1 MEKNNKILYNIGSE
15 LISNVVKEDKM
26 KQHNKITALLCRLS
40 RDDGNVGDSGSIQ
53 TQKIILEE
61 YAKSHGFKIYEIYV
75 DDGYSGLNF
84 NRPGFQRMLQDIE
97 SGKVNVVI
105 TKDLSRLG
113 RDYIMTGYYT
123 ENYFKDNAVRY
134 IAINDNNDIAPFKN
148 ILNDMYAKDTSRKVK
163 TAVRQRLLKGMFIAS
178 HPPYGYKRNPYNKNH
193 LIIDEEVV
201 DVVRLIFD
209 LALSNIGIATI
220 AKELN
225 RRGIPIPSVYKASKG
240 YQCYQTLLDSR
251 RAKFNDK
258 DVETWSTAT
267 VGNILRNQ
275 MYVGDMVG
283 NKREVKNYR
292 TGKQIVHTKDE
303 YIIIPNTH
311 EPIISREDFEKVQ
324 MLVANKHRPSKTN
337 HENEFRGLLKCA
349 NCGRTMTMYHKVLA
363 SGQVI
368 WRYRCM
374 GKTIR
379 HGIDPETNIIKYDDI
394 YNIVFKRLKELFNSI
409 KNDDDSFI
417 YKLMSKHEVGGQE
430 KKLEVEKNKIQR
442 KLDTISKLI
451 KKLYEDYIEGILN
464 IENYQTMVNE
474 YQKEQVE
481 LKARLEKIADLI
493 NQKTNENDN
502 IKKFKEVANKYLD
515 FKVLTAEL
523 VNNLID
529 HIEIGF
535 PKVVDGIQVREINI
549 FYRFIN

>member
-1 MEKNNKILYNIGSE
+1 MSKSDEFYRRK
-15 LISNVVKEDKM
+15 KM
-26 KQHNKITALLCRLS
+26 KQKGLYKAALYCRLS
-40 RDDGNVGDSGSIQ
+40 QDDGLVGDSSSIQ
-53 TQKIILEE
+53 TQKMMLEKYANDNGIIIVD
-61 YAKSHGFKIYEIYV
+61 YYI
-75 DDGYSGLNF
+75 DDGYSGTNF
-84 NRPGFQRMLQDIE
+84 DRPDFQRMLNDIE
-97 SGKVNVVI
+97 DEKVNMVI

-113 RDYIMTGYYT
+113 RDYIRTGYYIDF
-123 ENYFKDNAVRY
+123 YFKDKDIRY
-134 IAINDNNDIAPFKN
+134 IAINDNVDTLYDNNDIAPFKN

-201 DVVRLIFD
+201 DVVRLIFN
-209 LALSNIGIATI
+209 LALSNMGVATI

-240 YQCYQTLLDSR
+240 YQCYQTLLDNR

-303 YIIIPNTH
+303 YIVIPNTH

-349 NCGRTMTMYHKVLA
+349 NCGRTMTMYHKVLS

-394 YNIVFKRLKELFNSI
+394 YNIVFKRLKELLNSI
-409 KNDDDSFI
+409 KKDDDSFI

-442 KLDTISKLI
+442 KLDTIGKLI

-464 IENYQTMVNE
+464 TENYQTMVNE

-481 LKARLEKIADLI
+481 LKSRLEKITDLI
-493 NQKTNENDN
+493 NQKTTETDN

-529 HIEIGF
+529 YIEIGF

>member
-1 MEKNNKILYNIGSE
+1 
-15 LISNVVKEDKM
+15 M
-26 KQHNKITALLCRLS
+26 KQKGLYKAALYCRLS
-40 RDDGNVGDSGSIQ
+40 QDDGLVGDSSSIQ
-53 TQKIILEE
+53 TQKMMLEKYANDNGIIIVD
-61 YAKSHGFKIYEIYV
+61 YYI
-75 DDGYSGLNF
+75 DDGYSGTNF
-84 NRPGFQRMLQDIE
+84 DRPDFQRMLNDIE
-97 SGKVNVVI
+97 DEKVNMVI

-113 RDYIMTGYYT
+113 RDYVRTGYYIDF
-123 ENYFKDNAVRY
+123 YFKDKDIRY
-134 IAINDNNDIAPFKN
+134 IAINDNVDTLYDNNDIAPFKN
-148 ILNDMYAKDTSRKVK
+148 ILNEMYAKDTSRKVK

-193 LIIDEEVV
+193 LIIDEEVA

-209 LALSNIGIATI
+209 LALSNMGIATI

-303 YIIIPNTH
+303 YIVIPNTH
-311 EPIISREDFEKVQ
+311 EPIINREDFEKVQ

-363 SGQVI
+363 SGQVV

-394 YNIVFKRLKELFNSI
+394 YNIVFKRLKEILNSI
-409 KNDDDSFI
+409 KKDDDSFI

-442 KLDTISKLI
+442 KLDTIGKLI
-451 KKLYEDYIEGILN
+451 KKLYEDYIEGILTT
-464 IENYQTMVNE
+464 ENYQTLVNE

-481 LKARLEKIADLI
+481 LKERLEKITDLI
-493 NQKTNENDN
+493 NQKTNETDN

-529 HIEIGF
+529 HIEIGY

>member
-1 MEKNNKILYNIGSE
+1 
-15 LISNVVKEDKM
+15 M
-26 KQHNKITALLCRLS
+26 KQKGLYKAALYCRLS
-40 RDDGNVGDSGSIQ
+40 QDDGLVGDSSSIQ
-53 TQKIILEE
+53 TQKMMLEKYANDNGIIIVD
-61 YAKSHGFKIYEIYV
+61 YYI
-75 DDGYSGLNF
+75 DDGYSGTNF
-84 NRPGFQRMLQDIE
+84 DRPDFQRMLNDIE
-97 SGKVNVVI
+97 DEKVNMVI

-113 RDYIMTGYYT
+113 RDYIRTGYYIDF
-123 ENYFKDNAVRY
+123 YFKDKDVRY
-134 IAINDNNDIAPFKN
+134 IAVNDNVDTLYDNNDIAPFKN

-303 YIIIPNTH
+303 YIVIPNTH

-349 NCGRTMTMYHKVLA
+349 NCGRSMTMYHKVLA
-363 SGQVI
+363 SGQVV

-394 YNIVFKRLKELFNSI
+394 YNIVFKRLKELLNSI
-409 KNDDDSFI
+409 KKDDDSFI
-417 YKLMSKHEVGGQE
+417 YKIMSKHEVGVQE

-464 IENYQTMVNE
+464 TENYQTMVNE

-481 LKARLEKIADLI
+481 LKSRLEKITDLI
-493 NQKTNENDN
+493 NQKTNETDN

-523 VNNLID
+523 VNNLIN

>member
-1 MEKNNKILYNIGSE
+1 
-15 LISNVVKEDKM
+15 M
-26 KQHNKITALLCRLS
+26 KQKGLYKAALYCRLS
-40 RDDGNVGDSGSIQ
+40 QDDGLVGDSSSIQ
-53 TQKIILEE
+53 TQKMMLERYANDNGIIIVD
-61 YAKSHGFKIYEIYV
+61 YYI
-75 DDGYSGLNF
+75 DDGYSGTNF
-84 NRPGFQRMLQDIE
+84 DRPDFQRMLNDIE
-97 SGKVNVVI
+97 DEKVNMVI

-113 RDYIMTGYYT
+113 RDYVRTGYYIDF
-123 ENYFKDNAVRY
+123 YFKDKDIRY
-134 IAINDNNDIAPFKN
+134 IAINDNVDTLYDNNDIAPFKN
-148 ILNDMYAKDTSRKVK
+148 ILNEMYAKDTSRKVK

-201 DVVRLIFD
+201 DVVRLIFN
-209 LALSNIGIATI
+209 LALSNMGVATI

-240 YQCYQTLLDSR
+240 YQCYQTLLDNR

-303 YIIIPNTH
+303 YIVIPNTH

-394 YNIVFKRLKELFNSI
+394 YNIVFKRLKELLNSI
-409 KNDDDSFI
+409 KKDDDSFI

-442 KLDTISKLI
+442 KLDNVGKLI
-451 KKLYEDYIEGILN
+451 KKLYEDYIEGILT
-464 IENYQTMVNE
+464 IENYQTLVNE

-481 LKARLEKIADLI
+481 LKSSLEKITDLI
-493 NQKTNENDN
+493 NQKTTETDN

-529 HIEIGF
+529 YIEIGF

>member
-1 MEKNNKILYNIGSE
+1 
-15 LISNVVKEDKM
+15 M
-26 KQHNKITALLCRLS
+26 KQKGLYKAALYCRLS
-40 RDDGNVGDSGSIQ
+40 QDDGLVGDSSSIQ
-53 TQKIILEE
+53 TQKMMLEKYANDNGIIIVD
-61 YAKSHGFKIYEIYV
+61 YYI
-75 DDGYSGLNF
+75 DDGYSGTNF
-84 NRPGFQRMLQDIE
+84 DRPDFQRMLNDIE
-97 SGKVNVVI
+97 DEKVNMVI

-113 RDYIMTGYYT
+113 RDYIRTGYYIDF
-123 ENYFKDNAVRY
+123 YFKDKDVRY
-134 IAINDNNDIAPFKN
+134 IAINDNVDTLYDNNDIAPFKN

-394 YNIVFKRLKELFNSI
+394 YNIVFKRLKQLFNSI

>member
-1 MEKNNKILYNIGSE
+1 
-15 LISNVVKEDKM
+15 M
-26 KQHNKITALLCRLS
+26 KQKGLYKAALYCRLS
-40 RDDGNVGDSGSIQ
+40 QDDGLVGDSSSIQ
-53 TQKIILEE
+53 TQKMMLEKYANDNGIIIVD
-61 YAKSHGFKIYEIYV
+61 YYI
-75 DDGYSGLNF
+75 DDGYSGTNF
-84 NRPGFQRMLQDIE
+84 DRPDFQRMLNDIE
-97 SGKVNVVI
+97 DEKVNMVI

-113 RDYIMTGYYT
+113 RDYIRTGYYIDF
-123 ENYFKDNAVRY
+123 YFKDKDVRY
-134 IAINDNNDIAPFKN
+134 IAINDNVDTLYDNNDIAPFKN

>member
-1 MEKNNKILYNIGSE
+1 
-15 LISNVVKEDKM
+15 M
-26 KQHNKITALLCRLS
+26 KQKGLYKAALYCRLS
-40 RDDGNVGDSGSIQ
+40 QDDGLVGDSSSIQ
-53 TQKIILEE
+53 TQKMMLEKYANDNGIIIVD
-61 YAKSHGFKIYEIYV
+61 YYI
-75 DDGYSGLNF
+75 DDGYSGTNF
-84 NRPGFQRMLQDIE
+84 DRPDFQRMLNDIE
-97 SGKVNVVI
+97 DEKVNMVI

-113 RDYIMTGYYT
+113 RDYVRTGYYIDF
-123 ENYFKDNAVRY
+123 YFKDKDIRY
-134 IAINDNNDIAPFKN
+134 IAINDNVDTLYDNNDIAPFKN
-148 ILNDMYAKDTSRKVK
+148 ILNEMYAKDTSRKVK

-209 LALSNIGIATI
+209 LALSNMGIATI

-303 YIIIPNTH
+303 YIVIPNTH

-349 NCGRTMTMYHKVLA
+349 NCGRSMTMYHKVLA
-363 SGQVI
+363 SGQVV

-394 YNIVFKRLKELFNSI
+394 YNIVFKRLKELLNSI
-409 KNDDDSFI
+409 KKYDDSFI
-417 YKLMSKHEVGGQE
+417 YKIMSKHEVGGHE

-442 KLDTISKLI
+442 KLDIIGKLI
-451 KKLYEDYIEGILN
+451 KKLYEDYIEGILTT
-464 IENYQTMVNE
+464 ENYQTLVNE

-481 LKARLEKIADLI
+481 LKERLEKITDLI
-493 NQKTNENDN
+493 NQKTTETDN

-515 FKVLTAEL
+515 FKVLTTEL

-535 PKVVDGIQVREINI
+535 PKVVEGIQVREINI

>member
-1 MEKNNKILYNIGSE
+1 
-15 LISNVVKEDKM
+15 M
-26 KQHNKITALLCRLS
+26 KQKGLYKAALYCRLS
-40 RDDGNVGDSGSIQ
+40 QDDGLVGDSSSIQ
-53 TQKIILEE
+53 TQKMMLEKYANDNGIIIVD
-61 YAKSHGFKIYEIYV
+61 YYI
-75 DDGYSGLNF
+75 DDGYSGTNF
-84 NRPGFQRMLQDIE
+84 DRPDFQRMLNDIE
-97 SGKVNVVI
+97 DEKVNMVI

-113 RDYIMTGYYT
+113 RDYIRTGYYIDF
-123 ENYFKDNAVRY
+123 YFKDKDVRY
-134 IAINDNNDIAPFKN
+134 IAVNDNVDTLYDNNDIAPFKN

-303 YIIIPNTH
+303 YIVIPNTH

-349 NCGRTMTMYHKVLA
+349 NCGRSMTMYHKVLA
-363 SGQVI
+363 SGQVV

-394 YNIVFKRLKELFNSI
+394 YNIVFKRLKELLNSI
-409 KNDDDSFI
+409 KKDDDSFI
-417 YKLMSKHEVGGQE
+417 YKIMSKHEVGVQE

-464 IENYQTMVNE
+464 TENYQTMVNE

-481 LKARLEKIADLI
+481 LKSRLEKITDLI
-493 NQKTNENDN
+493 NQKTNETDN

-523 VNNLID
+523 VNNLIN

-535 PKVVDGIQVREINI
+535 PKVVDGVQVREINI

>member
-1 MEKNNKILYNIGSE
+1 
-15 LISNVVKEDKM
+15 M
-26 KQHNKITALLCRLS
+26 KQKGLYKAALYCRLS
-40 RDDGNVGDSGSIQ
+40 QDDGLVGDSSSIQ
-53 TQKIILEE
+53 TQKMMLEKYANDNGIIIVD
-61 YAKSHGFKIYEIYV
+61 YYI
-75 DDGYSGLNF
+75 DDGYSGTNF
-84 NRPGFQRMLQDIE
+84 DRPDFQRMLNDIE
-97 SGKVNVVI
+97 DEKVNMVI

-113 RDYIMTGYYT
+113 RDYIRTGYYIDF
-123 ENYFKDNAVRY
+123 YFKDKDVRY
-134 IAINDNNDIAPFKN
+134 IAVNDNVDTLYDNNDIAPFKN

-303 YIIIPNTH
+303 YIVIPNTH

-349 NCGRTMTMYHKVLA
+349 NCGRSMTMYHKVLA
-363 SGQVI
+363 SGQVV

-394 YNIVFKRLKELFNSI
+394 YNIVFKRLKELLNSI
-409 KNDDDSFI
+409 KKDDDSFI
-417 YKLMSKHEVGGQE
+417 YKIMSKHEVGVQE

-464 IENYQTMVNE
+464 TENYQTMVNE

-481 LKARLEKIADLI
+481 LKERLEKITDLI
-493 NQKTNENDN
+493 NQKTNETDN

-523 VNNLID
+523 VNNLIN

>member
-1 MEKNNKILYNIGSE
+1 
-15 LISNVVKEDKM
+15 M
-26 KQHNKITALLCRLS
+26 KQKGLYKAALYCRLS
-40 RDDGNVGDSGSIQ
+40 QDDGLVGDSSSIQ
-53 TQKIILEE
+53 TQKMMLEKYANDNGIIIVD
-61 YAKSHGFKIYEIYV
+61 YYI
-75 DDGYSGLNF
+75 DDGYSGTNF
-84 NRPGFQRMLQDIE
+84 DRPDFQRMLNDIE
-97 SGKVNVVI
+97 DEKVNMVI

-113 RDYIMTGYYT
+113 RDYIRTGYYIDF
-123 ENYFKDNAVRY
+123 YFKDKDVRY
-134 IAINDNNDIAPFKN
+134 IAVNDNVDTLYDNNDIAPFKN

-209 LALSNIGIATI
+209 LALSNMGIATI

-303 YIIIPNTH
+303 YIVIPNTH

-324 MLVANKHRPSKTN
+324 VLVANKHRPSKTN
-337 HENEFRGLLKCA
+337 HENVFRGLLKCA

-451 KKLYEDYIEGILN
+451 KKLYEDYIEGILTT
-464 IENYQTMVNE
+464 ENYQTMVNE
-474 YQKEQVE
+474 YQKEQFE
-481 LKARLEKIADLI
+481 LKERLEKITDLI
-493 NQKTNENDN
+493 NQKTNETDN
-502 IKKFKEVANKYLD
+502 IRKFKEVANKYLD

>member
-1 MEKNNKILYNIGSE
+1 
-15 LISNVVKEDKM
+15 M
-26 KQHNKITALLCRLS
+26 KQKGLYKAALYCRLS
-40 RDDGNVGDSGSIQ
+40 QDDGLVGDSSSIQ
-53 TQKIILEE
+53 TQKMMLEKYANDNGIIIID
-61 YAKSHGFKIYEIYV
+61 YYI
-75 DDGYSGLNF
+75 DDGYSGTNF
-84 NRPGFQRMLQDIE
+84 DRPDFQRMLNDIE
-97 SGKVNVVI
+97 DEKVNMVI

-113 RDYIMTGYYT
+113 RDYIRTGYYIDF
-123 ENYFKDNAVRY
+123 YFKDKDIRY
-134 IAINDNNDIAPFKN
+134 IAINDNVDTLYDNNDIAPFKN

-209 LALSNIGIATI
+209 LALSNMGIATI

-303 YIIIPNTH
+303 YIVIPNTH

-324 MLVANKHRPSKTN
+324 KLVANKHRPSKTN

-363 SGQVI
+363 SGQVV

-379 HGIDPETNIIKYDDI
+379 HGIDPETNIIRYDDI
-394 YNIVFKRLKELFNSI
+394 YNIVFKRLKELFSSI
-409 KNDDDSFI
+409 KKDDDSFI
-417 YKLMSKHEVGGQE
+417 YKLMSKHETGGQE

-442 KLDTISKLI
+442 KLDTIGKLI

-464 IENYQTMVNE
+464 TENYQTMVNE

-481 LKARLEKIADLI
+481 LKERLEKINDLI
-493 NQKTNENDN
+493 NQKTNETDN

>member
-1 MEKNNKILYNIGSE
+1 
-15 LISNVVKEDKM
+15 M
-26 KQHNKITALLCRLS
+26 KQKGLYKAALYCRLS
-40 RDDGNVGDSGSIQ
+40 QDDGLVGDSSSIQ
-53 TQKIILEE
+53 TQKMMLEKYANDNGIIIVD
-61 YAKSHGFKIYEIYV
+61 YYI
-75 DDGYSGLNF
+75 DDGYSGTNF
-84 NRPGFQRMLQDIE
+84 DRPDFQRMLNDIE
-97 SGKVNVVI
+97 DEKVNMVI

-113 RDYIMTGYYT
+113 RDYIRTGYYIDF
-123 ENYFKDNAVRY
+123 YFKDKDVRY
-134 IAINDNNDIAPFKN
+134 IAVNDNVDTLYDNNDIAPFKN

-209 LALSNIGIATI
+209 LALSNMGIATI

-225 RRGIPIPSVYKASKG
+225 RRCIPIPSVYKASKG

-303 YIIIPNTH
+303 YIVIPNTH

-451 KKLYEDYIEGILN
+451 KKLYEDYIEGILTT
-464 IENYQTMVNE
+464 ENYQTMVNE
-474 YQKEQVE
+474 YQKEQFE
-481 LKARLEKIADLI
+481 LKERLEKITDLI
-493 NQKTNENDN
+493 NQKTNETDN

>member
-1 MEKNNKILYNIGSE
+1 
-15 LISNVVKEDKM
+15 M
-26 KQHNKITALLCRLS
+26 KQKGLYKAALYCRLS
-40 RDDGNVGDSGSIQ
+40 QDDGLVGDSSSIQ
-53 TQKIILEE
+53 TQKIMLEK
-61 YAKSHGFKIYEIYV
+61 YANDNGIIIVDYYI
-75 DDGYSGLNF
+75 DDGYSGTNF
-84 NRPGFQRMLQDIE
+84 DRPDFQRMLNDIE
-97 SGKVNVVI
+97 DEKVNMVI

-113 RDYIMTGYYT
+113 RDYIRTGYYIDF
-123 ENYFKDNAVRY
+123 YFKDKDVRY
-134 IAINDNNDIAPFKN
+134 IAVNDNVDTLYDNNDIAPFKN

-303 YIIIPNTH
+303 YIVIPNTH

-349 NCGRTMTMYHKVLA
+349 NCGRSMTMYHKVLA
-363 SGQVI
+363 SGQVV

-394 YNIVFKRLKELFNSI
+394 YNIVFKRLKELLNSI
-409 KNDDDSFI
+409 KKDDDSFI
-417 YKLMSKHEVGGQE
+417 YKIMSKHEVGVQE

-464 IENYQTMVNE
+464 TENYQTMVNE

-481 LKARLEKIADLI
+481 LKSRLEKITDLI
-493 NQKTNENDN
+493 NQKTNETDN

-523 VNNLID
+523 VNNLIN

>member
-1 MEKNNKILYNIGSE
+1 
-15 LISNVVKEDKM
+15 M
-26 KQHNKITALLCRLS
+26 KQKGLYKAALYCRLS
-40 RDDGNVGDSGSIQ
+40 QDDGLVGDSSSIQ
-53 TQKIILEE
+53 TQKMMLEKYANDNGIIIVD
-61 YAKSHGFKIYEIYV
+61 YYI
-75 DDGYSGLNF
+75 DDGYSGTNF
-84 NRPGFQRMLQDIE
+84 DRPDFQRMLNDIE
-97 SGKVNVVI
+97 DEKVNMVI

-113 RDYIMTGYYT
+113 RDYIRTGYYIDF
-123 ENYFKDNAVRY
+123 YFKDKDIRY
-134 IAINDNNDIAPFKN
+134 IAINDNVDTLYDNNDIAPFKN

-209 LALSNIGIATI
+209 LALSNMGIATI

-303 YIIIPNTH
+303 YIVIPNTH

-394 YNIVFKRLKELFNSI
+394 YNIVFKRLKELLNSI
-409 KNDDDSFI
+409 KKEDDSFI
-417 YKLMSKHEVGGQE
+417 YKIMSKHETGGQE

-442 KLDTISKLI
+442 KLDTIGKLI
-451 KKLYEDYIEGILN
+451 KKLYEDYIEGILTT
-464 IENYQTMVNE
+464 ENYQTLVNE

-481 LKARLEKIADLI
+481 LKERLEKITDLI
-493 NQKTNENDN
+493 NQKTTETDN

>member
-1 MEKNNKILYNIGSE
+1 
-15 LISNVVKEDKM
+15 M
-26 KQHNKITALLCRLS
+26 KQKGLYKAALYCRLS
-40 RDDGNVGDSGSIQ
+40 QDDGLVGDSSSIQ
-53 TQKIILEE
+53 TQKMMLEKYANDNGIIIVD
-61 YAKSHGFKIYEIYV
+61 YYI
-75 DDGYSGLNF
+75 DDGYSGTNF
-84 NRPGFQRMLQDIE
+84 DRPDFQRMLNDIE
-97 SGKVNVVI
+97 DEKVNMVI

-113 RDYIMTGYYT
+113 RDYVRTGYYIDF
-123 ENYFKDNAVRY
+123 YFKDKDIRY
-134 IAINDNNDIAPFKN
+134 IAINDNVDTLYDNNDIAPFKN
-148 ILNDMYAKDTSRKVK
+148 ILNEMYAKDTSRKVK

-209 LALSNIGIATI
+209 LALSNMGIATI
-220 AKELN
+220 VKELN
-225 RRGIPIPSVYKASKG
+225 RRCIPIPSVYKASKG

-303 YIIIPNTH
+303 YIVIPNTH

-324 MLVANKHRPSKTN
+324 ILVANKHRPSKTN

-394 YNIVFKRLKELFNSI
+394 YNIVFKRLKELLNSI
-409 KNDDDSFI
+409 KKDDDSFI

-442 KLDTISKLI
+442 KLDNIGKLI

-464 IENYQTMVNE
+464 TENYQTMVNE

-481 LKARLEKIADLI
+481 LKERLEKITDLI
-493 NQKTNENDN
+493 NQKTNETDN

>member
-1 MEKNNKILYNIGSE
+1 
-15 LISNVVKEDKM
+15 M
-26 KQHNKITALLCRLS
+26 KQKGLYKAALYCRLS
-40 RDDGNVGDSGSIQ
+40 QDDGLVGDSSSIQ
-53 TQKIILEE
+53 TQKMMLEKYANDNGIIIVD
-61 YAKSHGFKIYEIYV
+61 YYI
-75 DDGYSGLNF
+75 DDGYSGTNF
-84 NRPGFQRMLQDIE
+84 DRPDFQRMLNDIE
-97 SGKVNVVI
+97 DEKVNMVI

-113 RDYIMTGYYT
+113 RDYIRTGYYIDF
-123 ENYFKDNAVRY
+123 YFKDKDVRY
-134 IAINDNNDIAPFKN
+134 IAVNDNVDTLYDNNDIAPFKN

-225 RRGIPIPSVYKASKG
+225 RIGIPIPSVYKASKG

-303 YIIIPNTH
+303 YIVIPNTH

-349 NCGRTMTMYHKVLA
+349 NCGRSMTMYHKVLA
-363 SGQVI
+363 SGQVV

-394 YNIVFKRLKELFNSI
+394 YNIVFKRLKELLNSI
-409 KNDDDSFI
+409 KKDDDSFI
-417 YKLMSKHEVGGQE
+417 YKIMSKHEVGVQE

-464 IENYQTMVNE
+464 TENYQTMVNE

-481 LKARLEKIADLI
+481 LKSRLEKITDLI
-493 NQKTNENDN
+493 NQKTNETDN

-523 VNNLID
+523 VNNLIN

>member
-1 MEKNNKILYNIGSE
+1 MSKSDEFYRRK
-15 LISNVVKEDKM
+15 KM
-26 KQHNKITALLCRLS
+26 KQKGLYKAALYCRLS
-40 RDDGNVGDSGSIQ
+40 QDDGLVGDSSSIQ
-53 TQKIILEE
+53 TQKMMLEKYANDNGIIIVD
-61 YAKSHGFKIYEIYV
+61 YYI
-75 DDGYSGLNF
+75 DDGYSGTNF
-84 NRPGFQRMLQDIE
+84 DRPDFQRMLNDIE
-97 SGKVNVVI
+97 DEKVNMVI

-113 RDYIMTGYYT
+113 RDYVRTGYYIDF
-123 ENYFKDNAVRY
+123 YFKDKDIRY
-134 IAINDNNDIAPFKN
+134 IAINDNVDTLYDNNDIAPFKN
-148 ILNDMYAKDTSRKVK
+148 ILNEMYAKDTSRKVK

-209 LALSNIGIATI
+209 LALSNMGIATI

-303 YIIIPNTH
+303 YIVIPNTH
-311 EPIISREDFEKVQ
+311 EPIISRENFEKVQ

-417 YKLMSKHEVGGQE
+417 YKLMSKHEVGGHE

-442 KLDTISKLI
+442 KLDTIGKLI

-464 IENYQTMVNE
+464 TENYQTMVNE

-481 LKARLEKIADLI
+481 LKERLEKITDLI
-493 NQKTNENDN
+493 NQKTNETDN

>member
-1 MEKNNKILYNIGSE
+1 
-15 LISNVVKEDKM
+15 M
-26 KQHNKITALLCRLS
+26 KQKGLYKAALYCRLS
-40 RDDGNVGDSGSIQ
+40 QDDGLVGDSSSIQ
-53 TQKIILEE
+53 TQKMMLEKYANDNGIIIVD
-61 YAKSHGFKIYEIYV
+61 YYI
-75 DDGYSGLNF
+75 DDGYSGTNF
-84 NRPGFQRMLQDIE
+84 DRPDFQRMLNDIE
-97 SGKVNVVI
+97 DEKVNMVI

-113 RDYIMTGYYT
+113 RDYVRTGYYIDF
-123 ENYFKDNAVRY
+123 YFKDKDIRY
-134 IAINDNNDIAPFKN
+134 IAINDNVDTLYDNNDIAPFKN
-148 ILNDMYAKDTSRKVK
+148 ILNEMYAKDTSRKVK

-209 LALSNIGIATI
+209 LALSNMGIATI

-303 YIIIPNTH
+303 YIVIPNTH
-311 EPIISREDFEKVQ
+311 EPIISRENFEKVQ

-417 YKLMSKHEVGGQE
+417 YKLMSKHEVGGHE

-442 KLDTISKLI
+442 KLDTIGKLI

-464 IENYQTMVNE
+464 TENYQTMVNE

-481 LKARLEKIADLI
+481 LKERLEKITDLI
-493 NQKTNENDN
+493 NQKTNETDN

>member
-1 MEKNNKILYNIGSE
+1 MSKSDEFYRRK
-15 LISNVVKEDKM
+15 KM
-26 KQHNKITALLCRLS
+26 KQKGLYKAALYCRLS
-40 RDDGNVGDSGSIQ
+40 QDDGLVGDSSSIQ
-53 TQKIILEE
+53 TQKMMLEKYANDNGIIIVD
-61 YAKSHGFKIYEIYV
+61 YYI
-75 DDGYSGLNF
+75 DDGYSGTNF
-84 NRPGFQRMLQDIE
+84 DRPDFQRMLNDIE
-97 SGKVNVVI
+97 DEKVNMVI

-113 RDYIMTGYYT
+113 RDYIRTGYYIDF
-123 ENYFKDNAVRY
+123 YFKDKDVRY
-134 IAINDNNDIAPFKN
+134 IAVNDNVDTLYDNNDIAPFKN

-225 RRGIPIPSVYKASKG
+225 RIGIPIPSVYKASKG

-303 YIIIPNTH
+303 YIVIPNTH

-349 NCGRTMTMYHKVLA
+349 NCGRSMTMYHKVLA
-363 SGQVI
+363 SGQVV

-394 YNIVFKRLKELFNSI
+394 YNIVFKRLKELLNSI
-409 KNDDDSFI
+409 KKDDDSFI
-417 YKLMSKHEVGGQE
+417 YKIMSKHEVGVQE

-464 IENYQTMVNE
+464 TENYQTMVNE

-481 LKARLEKIADLI
+481 LKSRLEKITDLI
-493 NQKTNENDN
+493 NQKTNETDN

-523 VNNLID
+523 VNNLIN

>member
-1 MEKNNKILYNIGSE
+1 
-15 LISNVVKEDKM
+15 M
-26 KQHNKITALLCRLS
+26 KQKGLYKAALYCRLS
-40 RDDGNVGDSGSIQ
+40 QDDGLVGDSSSIQ
-53 TQKIILEE
+53 TQKMMLEKYANDNGIIIVD
-61 YAKSHGFKIYEIYV
+61 YYI
-75 DDGYSGLNF
+75 DDGYSGTNF
-84 NRPGFQRMLQDIE
+84 DRPDFQRMLNDIE
-97 SGKVNVVI
+97 DEKVNVVI

-113 RDYIMTGYYT
+113 RDYIRTGYYIDF
-123 ENYFKDNAVRY
+123 YFKDKDVRY
-134 IAINDNNDIAPFKN
+134 IAVNDNVDTLYDNNDIAPFKN

-209 LALSNIGIATI
+209 LALSNMGIATI

-303 YIIIPNTH
+303 YIVIPNTH

-451 KKLYEDYIEGILN
+451 KKLYEDYIEGILTT
-464 IENYQTMVNE
+464 ENYQTLVNE

-481 LKARLEKIADLI
+481 LKERLEKITDLI
-493 NQKTNENDN
+493 NQKTNETDN